1 MTAASAP
8 LDPAFIASENTRKDM
23 VQRKLDMDALRK
35 RLGPDKDKAAELR
48 GACEGFESVFL
59 QKMWEQMRKTV
70 PKEGF
75 LHSKDEETY
84 QSLFDVEL
92 CKKMA
97 SAGGIGLADMLYQQ
111 LSQQLADSGRTTI
124 PGRIRDPLN
133 VPPSKGLLAAPKDGA
148 ASALSPDAPGKST
161 ISADDLYAPLPDDN
175 GNADDEDLDSALQ
188 SLRTEVDNASAPD
201 ARGEAL
207 RAADAFPA
215 GDRRIEP
222 AVSAGGAPAP
232 MPHAAAGMPARSGG
246 LAPYA
251 GMPARDG
258 EPAVFTEAAQ
268 DLLRTDGGM
277 RPAGPAPTPPE
288 AAYDKETTPGTS
300 VLSWQGPGPVSAK
313 PRPIS
318 NFARNRKQPRTG
330 KKNDTQARAAQQAQ
344 LQAQAQAQQAQLR
357 AQTQARTPAAPSLV
371 PNPAFTQNAVPQDAA
386 QAQFSASSPTQVMNP
401 AQTTERTQT
410 PAQAQQQSADRT
422 QAAGDALA
430 PPLTQPPAGILNGAR
445 KPLPG
450 PVISRFGWEDDG
462 TGRRRWK
469 PGVEIAAS
477 PGESVRAVLPG
488 TVVYAGPRDGAGNTV
503 VIEHND
509 GYRSYYGNLQP
520 TTVHVGQRV
529 GLGAEFAKVAA
540 QPAAQAGGE
549 NSASLHFEL
558 KKGEMAL
565 NPESVFSRAG
575 EARRQDARAG

>member
-1 MTAASAP
+1 MPAAPVSA
-8 LDPAFIASENTRKDM
+8 LDPAFIASENTRKDLI
-23 VQRKLDMDALRK
+23 QRKLDMDALRK
-35 RLGPDKDKAAELR
+35 RLSPEKDKAVELR
-48 GACEGFESVFL
+48 GACEGFEAVFL

-97 SAGGIGLADMLYQQ
+97 SAGGIGLADMLYEQ

-133 VPPSKGLLAAPKDGA
+133 VPPSKGLLAAPKDDA
-148 ASALSPDAPGKST
+148 ASASDAPVQAT
-161 ISADDLYAPLPDDN
+161 ISADDLYSPLPGRDD
-175 GNADDEDLDSALQ
+175 GAEDEDLDAALQ
-188 SLRTEVDNASAPD
+188 SLRTEVDNASAP
-201 ARGEAL
+201 GP
-207 RAADAFPA
+207 RATLTPATLSPA
-215 GDRRIEP
+215 GDRRIE
-222 AVSAGGAPAP
+222 AAISAGGAPAP
-232 MPHAAAGMPARSGG
+232 TPDAAAGIPARNGE
-246 LAPYA
+246 LAAHAGMQTWDGAPAPSA
-251 GMPARDG
+251 GMPPQNGTRA
-258 EPAVFTEAAQ
+258 AFTEAAQ
-268 DLLRTDGGM
+268 DLLRTDGGVF
-277 RPAGPAPTPPE
+277 PAGPAPTPPKT
-288 AAYDKETTPGTS
+288 AYDKETTPGTS

-313 PRPIS
+313 PRPLN
-318 NFARNRKQPRTG
+318 NFARNRKTSRTG
-330 KKNDTQARAAQQAQ
+330 KKNAAQARAAQQAQ
-344 LQAQAQAQQAQLR
+344 LRAQAQTPAQGQPLSTAQTQAQGQPLSTAQAQAQAQAQNSGADR
-357 AQTQARTPAAPSLV
+357 AQAG
-371 PNPAFTQNAVPQDAA
+371 
-386 QAQFSASSPTQVMNP
+386 
-401 AQTTERTQT
+401 
-410 PAQAQQQSADRT
+410 
-422 QAAGDALA
+422 GDAFA
-430 PPLTQPPAGILNGAR
+430 PPLTQPPAGILDGAR

-450 PVISRFGWEDDG
+450 PVVSRFGWEDDG

-477 PGESVRAVLPG
+477 PGDSVRAVLPG

-503 VIEHND
+503 VIEHNE

-520 TTVHVGQRV
+520 ATVRVGQRV

-565 NPESVFSRAG
+565 NPESVFSRAD

>member
-1 MTAASAP
+1 
-8 LDPAFIASENTRKDM
+8 
-23 VQRKLDMDALRK
+23 
-35 RLGPDKDKAAELR
+35 
-48 GACEGFESVFL
+48 
-59 QKMWEQMRKTV
+59 
-70 PKEGF
+70 
-75 LHSKDEETY
+75 
-84 QSLFDVEL
+84 
-92 CKKMA
+92 
-97 SAGGIGLADMLYQQ
+97 
-111 LSQQLADSGRTTI
+111 
-124 PGRIRDPLN
+124 
-133 VPPSKGLLAAPKDGA
+133 VPPSKGLLAAPKGEA
-148 ASALSPDAPGKST
+148 ASAPDAPGQAG
-161 ISADDLYAPLPDDN
+161 ISADDLYTSLPD
-175 GNADDEDLDSALQ
+175 NAAGVEDKNAEEEGLDAALQ
-188 SLRTEVDNASAPD
+188 SLRAEVDNAFAFD
-201 ARGEAL
+201 ARLETASVT
-207 RAADAFPA
+207 DARTA
-215 GDRRIEP
+215 GDRRIE
-222 AVSAGGAPAP
+222 ASVTAGGAPAP
-232 MPHAAAGMPARSGG
+232 TSDAVAGMPVRNGAFI
-246 LAPYA
+246 PHA
-251 GMPARDG
+251 GMPTWSNASDPSAG
-258 EPAVFTEAAQ
+258 TPPPNGTPAALADAAQ

-277 RPAGPAPTPPE
+277 HPAGPAPTPPE

-300 VLSWQGPGPVSAK
+300 ILSWQGPGPVSAK
-313 PRPIS
+313 PRPIN

-330 KKNDTQARAAQQAQ
+330 KKNDVQARAAQQAQ
-344 LQAQAQAQQAQLR
+344 LRTQ
-357 AQTQARTPAAPSLV
+357 AQTQARMSAAPSLV
-371 PNPAFTQNAVPQDAA
+371 PNPAFTQNAGSTAFAQNTAPDAA
-386 QAQFSASSPTQVMNP
+386 QTRIPAAFGMQELTDAQPS
-401 AQTTERTQT
+401 AQTRTPAPLQTQT
-410 PAQAQQQSADRT
+410 LSAAQPLSPARAQNQSESRAQPAD
-422 QAAGDALA
+422 DAFA

-477 PGESVRAVLPG
+477 PGEPVRAVLPG

-520 TTVHVGQRV
+520 TTVRVGQRV

>member
-1 MTAASAP
+1 MPAAPVSP
-8 LDPAFIASENTRKDM
+8 LDPAFIASENMRKDL

-35 RLGPDKDKAAELR
+35 RLGPEKNKATELR
-48 GACEGFESVFL
+48 GACEGFEAVFL

-97 SAGGIGLADMLYQQ
+97 SAGGIGLADMLYAQ
-111 LSQQLADSGRTTI
+111 LSQQLADSGRATI
-124 PGRIRDPLN
+124 PGRIRDPLH
-133 VPPSKGLLAAPKDGA
+133 VPPSKGLLAAPRDDA
-148 ASALSPDAPGKST
+148 ASAPDAPGQAA
-161 ISADDLYAPLPDDN
+161 ISADDLYAPLPDDDD
-175 GNADDEDLDSALQ
+175 GTGDEDLNAALQ
-188 SLRTEVDNASAPD
+188 SLRAEVDNASAPD
-201 ARGEAL
+201 ARGEAT
-207 RAADAFPA
+207 ADARPA
-215 GDRRIEP
+215 GDRRIEA
-222 AVSAGGAPAP
+222 AVAAGGAPAP
-232 MPHAAAGMPARSGG
+232 DPDAVAGIFARNGEPV
-246 LAPYA
+246 PYA
-251 GMPARDG
+251 GMPALNGAPAPAAGISIRG
-258 EPAVFTEAAQ
+258 EAPAPLTEAAQ
-268 DLLRTDGGM
+268 DLLRSEGGM
-277 RPAGPAPTPPE
+277 PPAGPLPTPPE
-288 AAYDKETTPGTS
+288 AAYGKETAPGTS

-313 PRPIS
+313 PRPIN
-318 NFARNRKQPRTG
+318 NFVRNRKQSRTG
-330 KKNDTQARAAQQAQ
+330 KKNDAYARAAQQAQ
-344 LQAQAQAQQAQLR
+344 LR
-357 AQTQARTPAAPSLV
+357 TQPRTPSPAVPSLV
-371 PNPAFTQNAVPQDAA
+371 PDPAFAQKPIPTASAQDMTPDAA
-386 QAQFSASSPTQVMNP
+386 WAQSPAARTPSPLPEQARN
-401 AQTTERTQT
+401 
-410 PAQAQQQSADRT
+410 
-422 QAAGDALA
+422 QAAGEDFE
-430 PPLTQPPAGILNGAR
+430 PPLTQPPAGILDGAR

-477 PGESVRAVLPG
+477 PGEPVRAVLPG

-520 TTVHVGQRV
+520 TTVRVGQRV

-565 NPESVFSRAG
+565 NPENVFSRAG